1 MLPVKSQVQDSTFLC
16 ARGTLGGMRQRTE
29 SSPHIPFI
37 VTGLAFSLLGGFTLA
52 IAMPVEALFGLGA
65 RSWVAHAQ
73 VHGHLQAVGF
83 VALMIVGVSYHLLP
97 AFLGRAIAFD
107 RLTTPSLYLLAV
119 GVLLRVLGQPLAQY
133 GLFAGMAM
141 LGSWLELAGALCFAA
156 IILGT
161 LRPAL
166 TSGDAM
172 PPFFA
177 AGAVWFV
184 VQAALGAWWVA
195 AAAAEGSPAIAAD
208 RNGVLVGL
216 QLFAF
221 ALLFIL
227 GVGVRAFPVFFAIT
241 RFGFTAVAVPLA
253 AWQAGLVAYTVS
265 ALLPAD
271 ASWAAIGGALV
282 LIGGGIAWITLRLGW
297 YRPPSRIRPA
307 SRPFAL
313 PLQMALAWLTFAG
326 VVMTGLG
333 VWTLAGQAPPAASKL
348 DAVRHIVAVGVIL
361 TTIVAMAQLVLP
373 EFASERFEGK
383 QGAWRGIL
391 LGALLSLATVL
402 RAGSRWW
409 AEALPGDIVSLSMA
423 VGGVI
428 AMGVMA
434 AFAFLYVR
442 SVRNHR
448 ALLQRFAEMSAKG
461 TAWTLTRVEPETR
474 R

>member
-1 MLPVKSQVQDSTFLC
+1 
-16 ARGTLGGMRQRTE
+16 MRQRSE

-73 VHGHLQAVGF
+73 VHGHLQTVGF

-97 AFLGRAIAFD
+97 AFLGRPIAFD
-107 RLTTPSLYLLAV
+107 RLTTPSLYLLAG
-119 GVLLRVLGQPLAQY
+119 GVLLRVLGQPLAHY

-141 LGSWLELAGALCFAA
+141 LGAWLELAGALCFAA

-166 TSGDAM
+166 ATGDAM

-177 AGAVWFV
+177 AGAIWFA
-184 VQAALGAWWVA
+184 VQAALGAWWVTA
-195 AAAAEGSPAIAAD
+195 AAVEGSPALAAD
-208 RNGVLVGL
+208 RDGVLVAL

-241 RFGFTAVAVPLA
+241 RFGFRAVAVPFA
-253 AWQAGLVAYTVS
+253 AWQIGLTAYAAS
-265 ALLPAD
+265 ALLPTVPA
-271 ASWAAIGGALV
+271 WTTVGTGLVALG
-282 LIGGGIAWITLRLGW
+282 IGIAWCTVRTGW

-326 VVMTGLG
+326 AVMVGLG
-333 VWTLAGQAPPAASKL
+333 IWALSTQTLPAASKI
-348 DAVRHIVAVGVIL
+348 DALRHIVAVGVIL

-409 AEALPGDIVSLSMA
+409 AETLPGDAVSLSMA
-423 VGGVI
+423 LGGVI

-434 AFAFLYVR
+434 AFAFLYLR
-442 SVRNHR
+442 GVRNHR

-461 TAWTLTRVEPETR
+461 TAWTLTQVEPGTR
-474 R
+474 RSS